1 MPKEKMKTVLIIED
15 EKPLSDAIR
24 AKLDSAGFVTVTARS
39 VDQALEYLKNSVKID
54 AVWLDHYLFGERN
67 GVDFVTLL
75 RKKEAIQKDLPIFV
89 VSNTVSPDKIRMY
102 LKLGVKKCYT
112 KVDFRLDEII
122 SDIKRVMKW
131 KKY

>member
-1 MPKEKMKTVLIIED
+1 MKTVLIIED